1 MAISIGKP
9 NIRLEEIL
17 SKVSELD
24 ILNYYFGV
32 DKIPTIISSPLR
44 PDNHPSFGFYS
55 IDGQKIHWTDL
66 ATKDRGGTFD
76 LLGKYWGESYNDV
89 LAHVWEDLP
98 KITKT
103 NGYSALGKPKIVTTK
118 EYSSNLDLQCKTREW
133 REYDL
138 EYWASFGITLEWLK
152 YADIHPISYKIIIKG
167 ENKMVFPADKY
178 AYAYVEYKE
187 GKVTLKIY
195 QPFNQKGYKWSN
207 RHDRSVISLWTKV
220 PEFGDRICICSS
232 MKDALCLW
240 ANTGIPSL
248 SVQGEGYTMSETA
261 INELKRRYKKVYII
275 FDSDEAG
282 IKDAQKLEEIT
293 GFTNLPLPKTDK
305 GKDISDLYYYYGK
318 KFLCKTIQEMLKRV
332 GDQL

>member
-44 PDNHPSFGFYS
+44 PDNHPSFGLYS

-89 LAHVWEDLP
+89 LAHIWEDLS
-98 KITKT
+98 KITRT
-103 NGYSALGKPKIVTTK
+103 NGYSALGKPKIATTK
-118 EYSSNLDLQCKTREW
+118 EYSSSIDLQCKTREW

-152 YADIHPISYKIIIKG
+152 YADIYPISHKIIIKG
-167 ENKMVFPADKY
+167 GNRMVFPADKY

-187 GKVTLKIY
+187 GRVTLKIY

-220 PEFGDRICICSS
+220 PEFGDRVCICSS

-261 INELKRRYKKVYII
+261 INELERRYKKVYII

-293 GFTNLPLPKTDK
+293 GFTNLPLPKTGK

-318 KFLCKTIQEMLKRV
+318 EFLCKTVQEMLKRA

>member
-76 LLGKYWGESYNDV
+76 LLGKYWGENYNDV

-152 YADIHPISYKIIIKG
+152 YADIYPISYKIIIKG
-167 ENKMVFPADKY
+167 ENRMVFPADKY

-220 PEFGDRICICSS
+220 PEFGDKICICSS

-240 ANTGIPSL
+240 ANTGIPSI
-248 SVQGEGYTMSETA
+248 SVQGEG
-261 INELKRRYKKVYII
+261 
-275 FDSDEAG
+275 
-282 IKDAQKLEEIT
+282 
-293 GFTNLPLPKTDK
+293 
-305 GKDISDLYYYYGK
+305 
-318 KFLCKTIQEMLKRV
+318 
-332 GDQL
+332 